1 MTFRKYIF
9 LTLFACLMYSCGVE
23 YQLHKAD
30 DAYGIGEYATASV
43 MYKKVYASTPPSQR
57 EQRAER
63 AFKLAESYR
72 HSNSYAKAMNAYTN
86 AARYNYPDSAVYL
99 YLADMQLRSGQYK
112 LAQQSIATYLKYD
125 SSSVLAQNIRQS
137 AEQSA
142 LWKKNPTRFVVKKEN
157 LFSSKR
163 CDYSPQLA
171 GNNYDMLYF
180 TSTRDEATGKEL
192 NGVSGMKSADIF
204 VSALDEKG
212 KWGKPHVVEGAL
224 NGEWEEGACAFTS
237 DFSTMY
243 FTQCLMDPT
252 SPRNGQIM
260 KSLRSDASWQEPVP
274 IDDNA
279 ADSMYTFAHPA
290 VSPDNKWLYF
300 VSDMDGGY
308 GGFDIW
314 RIPLG
319 GRLLAAENLGPL
331 INTQGNEMFPT
342 FRQNG
347 ELYFSSDGLPG
358 MGGLDIFRAV
368 LSEDTVCSVT
378 NLQSPVNSFCD
389 DFGMTFRGVEMSG
402 FFSSNRNDARGHDN
416 IYSFVLPEPVQNI
429 VGWVYEKDG
438 YELPDAL
445 VYIVGNDGTNQKV
458 GVRTDGSFLFR
469 VNPAYEYVMLGTHK
483 GYLNYK
489 QELKTDSVNADR
501 EYVLQFPL
509 SPISKPVLIDN
520 IFFDFGASTL
530 RPESGKSLLELVGLL
545 EDNPNVT
552 IEIGAHTDYVGS
564 ENYNETLSA
573 ARAQSVVDF
582 LVSNG
587 IEAARL
593 TAKGYGESVPKT
605 VTKKMTERNR
615 FLKIGDVLDESF
627 IKTLPENQ
635 QDICNQLNRRTEF
648 KVLRTTYGIY

>member
-1 MTFRKYIF
+1 M
-9 LTLFACLMYSCGVE
+9 E

-30 DAYGIGEYATASV
+30 DAYGIGEYAVASAL
-43 MYKKVYASTPPSQR
+43 YKKVYSSTPPDQKDK
-57 EQRAER
+57 RAER
-63 AFKLAESYR
+63 AFMLAESYR
-72 HSNSYAKAMNAYTN
+72 HSNNYAKAMNAYQN
-86 AARYNYPDSAVYL
+86 AARYRYPDSIVYL
-99 YLADMQLRSGQYK
+99 RLADMQLRSGQYK
-112 LAQQSIATYLKYD
+112 LAQQSIGIYLDFD
-125 SSSVLAQNIRQS
+125 SSSVLAQNIRLS

-142 LWKKNPTRFVVKKEN
+142 VWKKNPTRFSVKKEAQ
-157 LFSSKR
+157 FSSKR

-171 GNNYDMLYF
+171 GNNSNMLYF
-180 TSTRDEATGKEL
+180 TSTRDESTGKDL

-204 VSALDEKG
+204 VSELDEKG
-212 KWGKPHVVEGAL
+212 KWGKPHIVEGGL
-224 NGEWEEGACAFTS
+224 NSEWEEGSCSFTS

-243 FTQCLMDPT
+243 FTQCLMDAQY
-252 SPRNGQIM
+252 PRKAQIM
-260 KSLRSDASWQEPVP
+260 KSLRSDASWQSPEP
-274 IDDNA
+274 IDGNA

-308 GGFDIW
+308 GGYDIW

-319 GRLLAAENLGPL
+319 GRLLAAENMGPL
-331 INTQGNEMFPT
+331 VNTEGNEMFPT

-347 ELYFSSDGLPG
+347 EMYFSSDGLPG
-358 MGGLDIFRAV
+358 MGGLDIFRA
-368 LSEDTVCSVT
+368 SFSNDTVNDVS
-378 NLQSPVNSFCD
+378 NLQSPVNSYAD
-389 DFGMTFRGVEMSG
+389 DFGMTFRGVGMSG

-458 GVRTDGSFLFR
+458 GVRTDGSFLFK
-469 VNPAYEYVMLGTHK
+469 VNPGYDYVLLGTHK

-489 QELKTDSVNADR
+489 QELESDSADADR

-509 SPISKPVLIDN
+509 SSISKPVLIDN
-520 IFFDFGASTL
+520 IFFDFGAATL
-530 RPESGKSLLELVGLL
+530 RPESGKSLLELVRLL

-552 IEIGAHTDYVGS
+552 IEIGAHTDYIGTDL
-564 ENYNETLSA
+564 YNETLSA
-573 ARAQSVVDF
+573 KRAQSVVDF
-582 LVSNG
+582 LVANG

-605 VTKKMTERNR
+605 VTKKMTDFNK
-615 FLKIGDVLDESF
+615 FLKIGDVLDEQF
-627 IKTLPENQ
+627 IKSLPEHQ

-648 KVLRTTYGIY
+648 KVLRTTYGMY

>member
-1 MTFRKYIF
+1 MVSVF
-9 LTLFACLMYSCGVE
+9 LIYGCGVE

-30 DAYGIGEYATASV
+30 DAYGIGEYAVASAL
-43 MYKKVYASTPPSQR
+43 YKKVYSSTPPDQKDK
-57 EQRAER
+57 RAER
-63 AFKLAESYR
+63 AFMLAESYR
-72 HSNSYAKAMNAYTN
+72 HSNNYAKAMNAYQN
-86 AARYNYPDSAVYL
+86 AARYRYPDSIVYL
-99 YLADMQLRSGQYK
+99 RLADMQLRSGQYK
-112 LAQQSIATYLKYD
+112 LAQQSIGIYLDFD
-125 SSSVLAQNIRQS
+125 SSSVLAQNIRLS

-142 LWKKNPTRFVVKKEN
+142 VWKKNPTRFSVKKEAQ
-157 LFSSKR
+157 FSSKR

-171 GNNYDMLYF
+171 GNNSNMLYF
-180 TSTRDEATGKEL
+180 TSTRDESTGKDL

-204 VSALDEKG
+204 VSELDEKG
-212 KWGKPHVVEGAL
+212 KWGKPHIVEGGL
-224 NGEWEEGACAFTS
+224 NSEWEEGSCSFTS

-243 FTQCLMDPT
+243 FTQCLMDAQY
-252 SPRNGQIM
+252 PRKAQIM
-260 KSLRSDASWQEPVP
+260 KSLRSDASWQSPEP
-274 IDDNA
+274 IDGNA

-308 GGFDIW
+308 GGYDIW

-319 GRLLAAENLGPL
+319 GRLLAAENMGPL
-331 INTQGNEMFPT
+331 VNTEGNEMFPT

-347 ELYFSSDGLPG
+347 EMYFSSDGLPG
-358 MGGLDIFRAV
+358 MGGLDIFRA
-368 LSEDTVCSVT
+368 SFSNDTVNDVS
-378 NLQSPVNSFCD
+378 NLQSPVNSYAD
-389 DFGMTFRGVEMSG
+389 DFGMTFRGVGMSG

-458 GVRTDGSFLFR
+458 GVRTDGSFLFK
-469 VNPAYEYVMLGTHK
+469 VNPGYDYVLLGTHK

-489 QELKTDSVNADR
+489 QELESDSADADR

-509 SPISKPVLIDN
+509 SSISKPVLIDN
-520 IFFDFGASTL
+520 IFFDFGAATL
-530 RPESGKSLLELVGLL
+530 RPESGKSLLELVRLL

-552 IEIGAHTDYVGS
+552 IEIGAHTDYIGTDL
-564 ENYNETLSA
+564 YNETLSA
-573 ARAQSVVDF
+573 KRAQSVVNF
-582 LVSNG
+582 LVANG

-605 VTKKMTERNR
+605 VTKKMTDYNK
-615 FLKIGDVLDESF
+615 FLKIGDVLDEQF
-627 IKTLPENQ
+627 IKSLPEHQ

-648 KVLRTTYGIY
+648 KVLRTTYGMY

>member
-1 MTFRKYIF
+1 MTLRKIVF
-9 LTLFACLMYSCGVE
+9 LTLSLCLLYSCGVE

-30 DAYGIGEYATASV
+30 DAYGIGEYAVASAL
-43 MYKKVYASTPPSQR
+43 YKKVYASTPPSQKDK
-57 EQRAER
+57 RAER

-86 AARYNYPDSAVYL
+86 AARYNYPDSIVYL

-112 LAQQSIATYLKYD
+112 LAQQSITTFLKYD
-125 SSSVLAQNIRQS
+125 SSSVLAHNLRLS
-137 AEQSA
+137 AEQSVI
-142 LWKKNPTRFVVKKEN
+142 WKKNPTRFVVKKEP

-180 TSTRDEATGKEL
+180 TSTRDESTGNDV

-204 VSALDEKG
+204 VSMLDEKG
-212 KWGKPHVVEGAL
+212 KWNKPQIVEGGL
-224 NGEWEEGACAFTS
+224 NSEWEDGACAFTS
-237 DFSTMY
+237 DFLTMY
-243 FTQCLMDPT
+243 FTKCLMDPN
-252 SPRNGQIM
+252 SPRKAQIM
-260 KSLRSDASWQEPVP
+260 KSIRSDASWQEPVP

-308 GGFDIW
+308 GGYDLW
-314 RIPLG
+314 RIPLD

-331 INTQGNEMFPT
+331 VNTEGNEMFPT

-358 MGGLDIFRAV
+358 MGGLDIFCAV
-368 LSEDTVCSVT
+368 LNNDTVCSVS
-378 NLQSPVNSFCD
+378 NLQSPVNSFSD
-389 DFGMTFRGVEMSG
+389 DFGMTFRGVQMSG

-469 VNPAYEYVMLGTHK
+469 VNPGYDYVMLGTHK

-489 QELKTDSVNADR
+489 QDLTSDSVNADR
-501 EYVLQFPL
+501 EYVIQFPL

-530 RPESGKSLLELVGLL
+530 RPESGKSLLELVALL
-545 EDNPNVT
+545 ENNPNVT
-552 IEIGAHTDYVGS
+552 IEIGAHTDYVGT
-564 ENYNETLSA
+564 ETYNETLSA

-587 IEAARL
+587 VEAARL

-605 VTKKMTERNR
+605 VTKKMTERNK

-627 IKTLPENQ
+627 IKSLPENQ

-648 KVLRTTYGIY
+648 KVLRTTYGLY